1 MLAEIVWDKHTL
13 GVVFG
18 CGIPIVF
25 ILATAWYKVERMK
38 STNELKRKMVE
49 RGMSAE
55 EIERVMNT
63 PDEAKDHDV
72 V

>member
-1 MLAEIVWDKHTL
+1 MLAEIVWDKQTL
-13 GVVFG
+13 GVLLG

-38 STNELKRKMVE
+38 SANELKRKMVE

-55 EIERVMNT
+55 EIERVVKAGEG
-63 PDEAKDHDV
+63 DEE
-72 V
+72 